1 MAMTVRQAR
10 ALGLLRQP
18 SDNKRLQERRAV
30 IASALEW
37 QELRLAAM
45 AQKAESR
52 HDLSSS
58 LKPRL
63 RLQALCC
70 LRRLGIAA
78 TRRTGGP

>member
-18 SDNKRLQERRAV
+18 SDDQRLQEWRAV

-45 AQKAESR
+45 A
-52 HDLSSS
+52 
-58 LKPRL
+58 
-63 RLQALCC
+63 
-70 LRRLGIAA
+70 
-78 TRRTGGP
+78 